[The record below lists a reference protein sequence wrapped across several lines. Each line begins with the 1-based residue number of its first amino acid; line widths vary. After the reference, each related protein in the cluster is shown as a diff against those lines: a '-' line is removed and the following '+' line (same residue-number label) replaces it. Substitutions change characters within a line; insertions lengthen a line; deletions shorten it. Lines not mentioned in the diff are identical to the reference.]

1 MLVVSGLHGDAAEAR
16 YEGRRRDPI
25 LVTHGDAAK
34 RRLRVS
40 SAAGVDVAIDLPRGT
55 YLREGAVLD
64 DDGERI
70 LVVERVPEEA
80 LVVRFSAALT
90 RAELAE
96 AAARIGHVFGNQHVP
111 VDVEDGAL
119 LIPITTSGEL
129 AAATVRELQLPGVEV
144 AIAHVKLGRHGP
156 LAHGPAHAD

>member
-1 MLVVSGLHGDAAEAR
+1 MLVVSVLLGDAEEAR
-16 YEGRRRDPI
+16 YEGRRHDPV

-34 RRLRVS
+34 RRLRLS

-64 DDGERI
+64 DDGGRI
-70 LVVERVPEEA
+70 LVVERLPEEA
-80 LVVRFSAALT
+80 LVVRFSSALS
-90 RAELAE
+90 RPELAE

-119 LIPITTSGEL
+119 LVPITTSAEL
-129 AAATVRELQLPGVEV
+129 AAATVRELRLPGVEV
-144 AIAHVKLGRHGP
+144 EIAHVKLGRQRP
-156 LAHGPAHAD
+156 LAHGLAHEH